1 MRKTLTEKQQIAR
14 AKFYH
19 DMAEAVWLDAMTLVK
34 DYMRHQVRPHA
45 KLSDFPEGGLIA
57 MELASKKI
65 LKVLDKAMKE
75 SLVS

>member
-1 MRKTLTEKQQIAR
+1 MSKTLTERQQIAR

-34 DYMRHQVRPHA
+34 DYMKHQIRPHA
-45 KLSDFPEGGLIA
+45 KLGNFPEGGLIA

-65 LKVLDKAMKE
+65 LKVLEKAMKE

>member
-1 MRKTLTEKQQIAR
+1 MRKTLTERQQIAR

-34 DYMRHQVRPHA
+34 DYMKHQIRPHA
-45 KLSDFPEGGLIA
+45 ELCNFPEGGLIA

-65 LKVLDKAMKE
+65 LKVLEKAMKK